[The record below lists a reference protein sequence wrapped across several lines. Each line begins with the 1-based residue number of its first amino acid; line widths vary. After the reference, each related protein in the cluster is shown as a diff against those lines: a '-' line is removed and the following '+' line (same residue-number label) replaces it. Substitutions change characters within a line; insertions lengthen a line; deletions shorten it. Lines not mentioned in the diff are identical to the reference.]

1 LEFTVM
7 SHVALGCVVGNR
19 LADAHKDKDTIKP
32 HLRGR
37 LAMASSR
44 TTTLGCVTTG
54 RDGRLSFVP
63 NYLMREREAVEDRAP
78 ARPRPAFQPVQR
90 VTVSVMELLD
100 QDVPMFELGE
110 AHVLAGREGV
120 VVDRS
125 ECALFGLV
133 LVTLDG
139 VLRAFTPAFL
149 HRVRPGN
156 DDVRAA
162 MTAAGC
168 TF

>member
-19 LADAHKDKDTIKP
+19 LVDAHKDTIKP
-32 HLRGR
+32 HLRER

-54 RDGRLSFVP
+54 RDGRLSLVP

-90 VTVSVMELLD
+90 VTVPVMELLD
-100 QDVPMFELGE
+100 QDVPTFELGE

-125 ECALFGLV
+125 ECALLGLV

-139 VLRAFTPAFL
+139 VFRAFTPAFL
-149 HRVRPGN
+149 PRVRPGN
-156 DDVRAA
+156 DDIRAA

>member
-1 LEFTVM
+1 M

-19 LADAHKDKDTIKP
+19 LADAHKDTIKP
-32 HLRGR
+32 YLRER
-37 LAMASSR
+37 LAMASSC

-54 RDGRLSFVP
+54 RDGQLSFVP

-78 ARPRPAFQPVQR
+78 ARPCPVFQPGQRVR

-100 QDVPMFELGE
+100 QDVPTFELGE
-110 AHVLAGREGV
+110 AQVLAGGEGV

-125 ECALFGLV
+125 ECALLGLV
-133 LVTLDG
+133 LITLDG
-139 VLRAFTPAFL
+139 VLRVFTPAFL
-149 HRVRPGN
+149 PRVRSGD
-156 DDVRAA
+156 DDVLAA

-168 TF
+168 TC